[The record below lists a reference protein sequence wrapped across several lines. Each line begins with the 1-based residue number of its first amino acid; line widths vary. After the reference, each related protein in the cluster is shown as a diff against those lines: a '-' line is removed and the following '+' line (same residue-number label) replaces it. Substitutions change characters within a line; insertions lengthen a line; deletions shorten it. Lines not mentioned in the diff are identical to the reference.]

1 MPEGNHTRD
10 TRSPHSAA
18 RTMSEH
24 QPGDSKSAVKSWDE
38 LEYEMQFGPLV
49 IEMERREGAEQIN
62 WTYLNDPTTW
72 LPVDGDDG

>member
-1 MPEGNHTRD
+1 MPEGNHTRG

-24 QPGDSKSAVKSWDE
+24 QVDRSKSAEKSWDE

-49 IEMERREGAEQIN
+49 IEMERRDEAGRGRD
-62 WTYLNDPTTW
+62 TDTRRVRPLR
-72 LPVDGDDG
+72 